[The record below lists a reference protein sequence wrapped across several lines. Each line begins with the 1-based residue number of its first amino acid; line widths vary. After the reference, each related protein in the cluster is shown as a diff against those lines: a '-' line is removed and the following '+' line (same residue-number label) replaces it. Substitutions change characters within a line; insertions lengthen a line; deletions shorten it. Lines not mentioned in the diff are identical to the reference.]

1 MRVLLLLLLGVSGC
15 AATDE
20 TTPRAEDHF
29 DHALAAARDG
39 ALDRAEEQALMA
51 LKLDP
56 RNAKAHHLYA
66 FLLAEQNRPEE
77 AIVGFKRSLSID
89 PTSAATL
96 YDLGTLYLRQ
106 GDALSAARMLERAVE
121 LRAGHAPSFNNL
133 ARAYYQLGLPEL
145 AGAAYEEALE
155 LDPENEIARSNLDLL
170 LQSAGAGG
178 EGDS

>member
-96 YDLGTLYLRQ
+96 YDLRVARGNPHIRFVRSVLY
-106 GDALSAARMLERAVE
+106 GFDDAVE
-121 LRAGHAPSFNNL
+121 VA
-133 ARAYYQLGLPEL
+133 
-145 AGAAYEEALE
+145 
-155 LDPENEIARSNLDLL
+155 
-170 LQSAGAGG
+170 
-178 EGDS
+178 